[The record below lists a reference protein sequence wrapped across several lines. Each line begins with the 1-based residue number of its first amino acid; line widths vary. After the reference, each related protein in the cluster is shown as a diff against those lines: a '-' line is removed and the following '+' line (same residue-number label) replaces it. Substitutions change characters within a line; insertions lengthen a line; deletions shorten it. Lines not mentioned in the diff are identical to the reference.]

1 MGIGLGKSLAYNAL
15 LKNLYAKS
23 HQTRIDR

>member
-15 LKNLYAKS
+15 LKDLYTES